1 MVTLKDIA
9 REAGVSPMTVSN
21 VINGNMARISRSK
34 AELIQGIIKRLNYVP
49 NAAARGLVRNSS
61 RIIAVI
67 LRGTSEVNVLL
78 SPFNATVV
86 GTIIQKV
93 KAHGYYTMVY
103 VVDCLEEIG
112 RNLRAWNVSGA
123 IIIGFFD
130 EDIGLIHDADDIP
143 KIFIDSYSHLRRIS
157 NIGLEDRKGGELAAQ
172 YLIDKG
178 HREIAFVSPP
188 LTGLGVIQ
196 HRYEGFRRILG
207 AHQIPRNKDYEFCQE
222 STASPESTA
231 WIVRRLA
238 EMKGRVTAVFATSDH
253 IASYLITGLHALGVR
268 IPEDISIIGFDNIPL
283 CMQIT
288 PRLTSI
294 AQDIEHKAALAVA
307 ILFQHLADKSA
318 GPESVILDVA
328 LIERDSVCRR
338 DAGPLA

>member
-9 REAGVSPMTVSN
+9 QEAGVSLMTVSN

-34 AELIQGIIKRLNYVP
+34 AKLIQEIIERRNYVP

-93 KAHGYYTMVY
+93 KAQGYYTMVY
-103 VVDCLEEIG
+103 VVDYLEEIG

-130 EDIGLIHDADDIP
+130 DDIGHIHDADDIP

-157 NIGLEDRKGGELAAQ
+157 NVGLDDRKGGELAAQ

-196 HRYEGFRRILG
+196 HRYEGFRRILS
-207 AHQIPRNKDYEFCQE
+207 AYNIPRNKDYEFCQE
-222 STASPESTA
+222 SMASPDSTA

-238 EMKGRVTAVFATSDH
+238 DLRGNVTAVFATSDH
-253 IASYLITGLHALGVR
+253 IASYLITGLHTLGVR
-268 IPEDISIIGFDNIPL
+268 VPEDISVIGFDNIPL

-288 PRLTSI
+288 PQLTTI
-294 AQDIEHKAALAVA
+294 AQDIEYKAALAVT
-307 ILFQHLADKSA
+307 ILFRQLADKSA
-318 GPESVILDVA
+318 GAESVILDVS
-328 LIERDSVCRR
+328 LIERDSVRQC
-338 DAGPLA
+338 

>member
-9 REAGVSPMTVSN
+9 QEAGVSPMTVSN
-21 VINGNMARISRSK
+21 VINGNMARVSRSK
-34 AELIQGIIKRLNYVP
+34 AELIQGIIERRNYVP
-49 NAAARGLVRNSS
+49 NAAARGLVCNSS

-67 LRGTSEVNVLL
+67 IRGTSEVNILV
-78 SPFNATVV
+78 SPFNATAV

-103 VVDCLEEIG
+103 VVDYLEEIG

-130 EDIGLIHDADDIP
+130 DDIGLIHDADDIP

-157 NIGLEDRKGGELAAQ
+157 NVGLDDHKGGELAAQ

-178 HREIAFVSPP
+178 HREIAFVAPP

-196 HRYEGFRRILG
+196 HRYEGFRRILS
-207 AHQIPRNKDYEFCQE
+207 AHNIPRNKDYEFCQE
-222 STASPESTA
+222 STASPDSTA
-231 WIVRRLA
+231 WIVRRLTDLR
-238 EMKGRVTAVFATSDH
+238 GRVTAVFATSDH

-268 IPEDISIIGFDNIPL
+268 VPEDISVIGFDNIPL

-288 PRLTSI
+288 PQLTTI

-307 ILFQHLADKSA
+307 ILFRQLADKNA
-318 GPESVILDVA
+318 GAESVTLDVS
-328 LIERDSVCRR
+328 LIERDSVRQR
-338 DAGPLA
+338 